1 MPPPSPAYKMSEVL
15 QALKN
20 ATAGTAYEGKLYLVG
35 GVVRDRVMGRVR
47 PEEDIDLVL
56 LDDAIELA
64 DFLHEKG
71 ITDHAPVVY
80 PRFGT
85 AMVSIK
91 GRRIELV
98 QARAESYI
106 PESRKPEV
114 RPATL
119 YDDVLRRDFTINTL
133 LQNLHSGEVLDL
145 TEKAMKDIEARLIRT
160 PTDPL
165 VTFDDDPL
173 RMLRA
178 VRFAATLGFDI
189 ESTTYKAILNR
200 APRLAIISKE
210 RIRDEFIK
218 ILPSEGRSRGI
229 EMLAESG
236 LLAQFAPELLEMR
249 GVTQNIYH
257 IYDVWTHTMKA
268 LEYLSKDSPLT
279 LRLATL
285 LHDVGKPGTRT
296 VDEQGSVH
304 FYGHQK
310 VGADM
315 ARRILNRLRF
325 PNETTSTV
333 VKLVAMHLRVGEYDE
348 EWTDAAV
355 RRLIRDAGEH
365 LEALIELTRVD
376 KAASNTELP
385 SVDLDELQAH
395 IEQVKLET
403 APETLKSPLTGKE
416 IMQLLGIETG
426 PTVGRVKEFL
436 MNEVMEGRIPPEDKD
451 AAREAVI
458 REYQ

>member
-1 MPPPSPAYKMSEVL
+1 MSEVL
-15 QALKN
+15 QALRD
-20 ATAGTAYEGKLYLVG
+20 ATAGTGYEGKLYLVG
-35 GVVRDRVMGRVR
+35 GVVRDRVMDRVR

-56 LDDAIELA
+56 IGDAIELA
-64 DFLHEKG
+64 DFLHEYG
-71 ITDHAPVVY
+71 VTDHAPVVY

-91 GRRIELV
+91 GRRVELV
-98 QARAESYI
+98 QARAESYV

-119 YDDVLRRDFTINTL
+119 LDDVLRRDFTINTL
-133 LQNLHSGEVLDL
+133 LENLHSGEVLDL
-145 TEKAMKDIEARLIRT
+145 TGKAMRDIEARLIRT
-160 PTDPL
+160 PTDPF

-189 ESTTYKAILNR
+189 EPATCKAILDR

-210 RIRDEFIK
+210 RIRDEFVK
-218 ILPSEGRSRGI
+218 ILLSEGRSQGM
-229 EMLAESG
+229 EMLAETG
-236 LLAQFAPELLEMR
+236 LLAQFAPELLDMR

-268 LEYLSKDSPLT
+268 LEYLKDEAPLT

-285 LHDVGKPGTRT
+285 MHDVGKPPTRT
-296 VDEQGSVH
+296 VDEQGWVH

-325 PNETTSTV
+325 PNDETSRA
-333 VKLVAMHLRVGEYDE
+333 VKLIAMHLRVGEYDE

-355 RRLIRDAGEH
+355 RRLIRDAGED

-395 IEQVKLET
+395 IEQVKRDT
-403 APETLKSPLTGKE
+403 APETLKSPLTGQE
-416 IMQLLGIETG
+416 IMQMLGIE
-426 PTVGRVKEFL
+426 PSPMVGKVKEFL
-436 MNEVMEGRIPPEDKD
+436 VNEVIEGRIRPEDKD

-458 REYQ
+458 REYGKKIS